1 MSETPKVSNYA
12 PSELIAFKVK
22 YRSTIK
28 NFQIPKAM
36 PMNEMMKFIVESFQ
50 EYLIDAAEFRLGIFS
65 GDMLVRYLSESGL
78 FLLSNDLVVLVLSPE
93 ISAKQLVSLMACIC
107 ECLHNTERHNE
118 VENLSERI
126 EETLHYL
133 SCDEFVANFV
143 ENNGVKILFNLI
155 TAINQCTELQSNLKV
170 QLWRQALSGLSF
182 LISYDELILETEHG
196 VDIIDFSFAANGLD
210 WNEVPGEIII
220 QVCLPI

>member
-93 ISAKQLVSLMACIC
+93 ISAK
-107 ECLHNTERHNE
+107 
-118 VENLSERI
+118 
-126 EETLHYL
+126 
-133 SCDEFVANFV
+133 
-143 ENNGVKILFNLI
+143 
-155 TAINQCTELQSNLKV
+155 
-170 QLWRQALSGLSF
+170 
-182 LISYDELILETEHG
+182 
-196 VDIIDFSFAANGLD
+196 
-210 WNEVPGEIII
+210 
-220 QVCLPI
+220 